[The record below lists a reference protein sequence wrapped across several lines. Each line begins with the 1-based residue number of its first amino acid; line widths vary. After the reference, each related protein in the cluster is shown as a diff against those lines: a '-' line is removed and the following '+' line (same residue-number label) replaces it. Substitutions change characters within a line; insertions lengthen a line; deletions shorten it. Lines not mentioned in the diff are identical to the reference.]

1 MNTQN
6 NRRFQ
11 NTDEAIIREV
21 YRIMW
26 EEKRPVSKITVRE
39 VCEKTG
45 INRSTFYAHY
55 QDVFDVAERVE
66 YQMAKMAGEAFMN
79 HLSGENWIRA
89 GFIKLFE
96 FIREYRE
103 FYLLYLEESRRMRA
117 IEMLIEPH
125 EEKLKAASPQSLGF
139 SSWEEMRYAQD
150 FFAAGIAALLYRWL
164 KNGCRETPEELYE
177 IVRKHGAFPYGTLE

>member
-26 EEKRPVSKITVRE
+26 EEKRPVSRITVRE
-39 VCEKTG
+39 ICENAK

-55 QDVFDVAERVE
+55 QDVFDVAEQVE
-66 YQMAKMAGEAFMN
+66 HQMAKMAGEAFTD
-79 HLSGENWIRA
+79 HLSEENWMRA
-89 GFIKLFE
+89 GFTRLFA

-103 FYLLYLEESRRMRA
+103 FYLIYLEESRRMRA
-117 IEMLIEPH
+117 IEMLTEPH
-125 EEKLKAASPQSLGF
+125 EEKLKATGPQSLGF
-139 SSWEEMRYAQD
+139 SSREEMEYAQD

-177 IVRKHGAFPYGTLE
+177 IVRKHAAFPYGKLE